1 MCAQR
6 IRSVIIYCAVNLDE
20 PKETDGLGPTL
31 LQQQVSRILFGRR
44 FGATTEEVLEP
55 VVNMRYSH

>member
-6 IRSVIIYCAVNLDE
+6 IRSVIIFCAVYLDL

-31 LQQQVSRILFGRR
+31 QQQVSRNHVGKR
-44 FGATTEEVLEP
+44 FGTISEEVLEP
-55 VVNMRYSH
+55 VLSMRYSH